1 MERTALKSPYRLYLD
16 LTGKVILGIV
26 IPAILL
32 RFDPFVFSPRNGDSL
47 VGSFSGA
54 AYVVIVLSMA
64 AFLARVI
71 PGHRPALLSVVL
83 AGAMLPG
90 SLIGFLLG
98 IVILPLSVVGIRLY
112 GLGLLGLY
120 PFIFGVL
127 YLRSARSALLAG
139 WGNDR
144 TRGSEATRGPR
155 RWQMVCGP
163 IAGFVTVIG
172 IAALMMISANRELDR
187 LALAAQRGD
196 DMSRVNWRWER
207 YLTWAGNADRIA
219 VECKQDSD
227 SEHPNDDLAMV
238 YRQLTQRDVEAR
250 LYELAHLD

>member
-1 MERTALKSPYRLYLD
+1 MISKSGGARMME
-16 LTGKVILGIV
+16 
-26 IPAILL
+26 
-32 RFDPFVFSPRNGDSL
+32 
-47 VGSFSGA
+47 
-54 AYVVIVLSMA
+54 A
-64 AFLARVI
+64 AFSLMQMAKTSAKL
-71 PGHRPALLSVVL
+71 ALLGQAKIPYISLLTDPTTGGVT
-83 AGAMLPG
+83 ASYAMLGDINIAEPG

-144 TRGSEATRGPR
+144 ARGSEATRGPR

-196 DMSRVNWRWER
+196 DMSRVNWHWER